1 MPLHALLG
9 PRLSYKVIAIHGLY
23 IGTGKRPVMLPC
35 HDAQAHSVRN
45 SFIKHVEAPTM
56 DGSPE
61 GASLV
66 QIGGSPHTDST
77 EGHAEIRTCQRND
90 GTVQAP
96 ERGHGIGRRHCCER
110 AW

>member
-1 MPLHALLG
+1 
-9 PRLSYKVIAIHGLY
+9 
-23 IGTGKRPVMLPC
+23 
-35 HDAQAHSVRN
+35 
-45 SFIKHVEAPTM
+45 M